1 MPYSSQA
8 FSPKQAMQLTDLQQH
23 AIKACAKAELRSEA
37 QMLSLLLAEGLRF
50 YFCDSEPRF
59 GDLPE
64 MAQLG
69 ESLEAEAATMVGL
82 EP

>member
-1 MPYSSQA
+1 
-8 FSPKQAMQLTDLQQH
+8 MQLTDLQQH

-37 QMLSLLLAEGLRF
+37 QMLSLLLAEGFRF

-64 MAQLG
+64 MTELG
-69 ESLEAEAATMVGL
+69 ESLEAEAASLVGL
-82 EP
+82 GS

>member
-8 FSPKQAMQLTDLQQH
+8 VSPYQAVQLTDLQQH

-37 QMLSLLLAEGLRF
+37 QMLSLLLAEGFRF

-59 GDLPE
+59 GDLPQ
-64 MAQLG
+64 MTQLG